1 MWKQILWI
9 KGMCTK
15 MFATFLYHGELNINL
30 LIHYVF
36 QTIQINEFDLLIN
49 AFVYG
54 LTSQHNENL

>member
-1 MWKQILWI
+1 
-9 KGMCTK
+9 MCTK

-36 QTIQINEFDLLIN
+36 QTIQINEFNLLIN